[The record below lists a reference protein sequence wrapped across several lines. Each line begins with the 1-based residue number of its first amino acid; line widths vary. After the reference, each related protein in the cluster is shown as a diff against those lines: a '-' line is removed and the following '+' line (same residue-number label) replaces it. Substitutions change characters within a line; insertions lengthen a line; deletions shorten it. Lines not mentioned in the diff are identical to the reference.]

1 MDTNFLSRK
10 DYALHRNVSVQY
22 INKLFKERRLVMS
35 GKLVDVAATDALLD
49 DNADPRGGSQLS
61 DTDLDSTPT
70 SAQKSTY
77 MLEKTREARWSA
89 ENKRLRTLKDAGELV
104 EVKTVE
110 REAFNQ
116 ARLLRDALLNL
127 PDRLSA
133 SLAAES
139 DPLQVHA
146 ALTKEVRVLCNDL
159 ADGTGVQHGH

>member
-1 MDTNFLSRK
+1 MQQGYLSKK
-10 DYALHRNVSVQY
+10 DYAEHRKVSAAY
-22 INKLFKERRLVMS
+22 ISKLVKQGRVVIS
-35 GKLVDVAATDALLD
+35 GKNIDVAATDALLD